1 MKNQD
6 NSRPARRKVGLF
18 DPYLDVLGGGEKYLL
33 QMLATCEDMGFE
45 PTIFWNKNVEKD
57 IGERLNISFKAL
69 KFENNIFIDQSIN
82 SFQRFL
88 KLKEFDVF
96 LYISDGSYFFSGAR
110 RNLVHAMVPLKQLY
124 LASSLNR
131 VKHLNW
137 LFVANSYFTQS
148 HLKSWGV
155 NSTVLYPYLDKN
167 FLESPTPKKERV
179 ILSVGRFFTNLHAK
193 NHELMVDVFL
203 KNKKLSNGYTL
214 ILAGGLKDEDLAYF
228 ESLKHKIKGAKNIQ
242 LKPNISYNE
251 LLGLYLKSSYYW
263 HFAGFGVDDAKHP
276 ELVEHFG
283 ITPIEAMAMGA
294 IPFCFNAGGPK
305 ELIADGV
312 NGFLFNDEEE
322 LIAKMSLIMGNE
334 KMQDEIATNARN
346 FAKKNFS
353 YEIYKQNLKKLI

>member
-1 MKNQD
+1 MK
-6 NSRPARRKVGLF
+6 KIGLY

-33 QMLATCEDMGFE
+33 QMLATCEDMGYQ

-57 IGERLNISFKAL
+57 VEERLNITFKDL
-69 KFENNIFIDQSIN
+69 KFENNIFIDNTIH

-88 KLKEFDVF
+88 KLKEYDVF

-110 RNLVHAMVPLKQLY
+110 KNLVHAMVPLKQLY
-124 LASSLNR
+124 LSSSLNR

-167 FLESPTPKKERV
+167 FLESPTPKKEQI
-179 ILSVGRFFTNLHAK
+179 ILSVGRFFTTLHAK
-193 NHELMVDVFL
+193 NHELMIDVFL

-214 ILAGGLKDEDLAYF
+214 VLAGGLKEEDRAYF
-228 ESLKHKIKGAKNIQ
+228 ESLKQKINGIKNIQ

-263 HFAGFGVDDAKHP
+263 HFAGFGVDETKHP

-312 NGFLFNDEEE
+312 NGFLFNDEAE
-322 LIAKMSLIMGNE
+322 LIAKMSGIMGNE
-334 KMQDEIATNARN
+334 KKRSEIADNARN
-346 FAKKNFS
+346 YSRKNFS
-353 YEIYKQNLKKLI
+353 YELYKQNLKKLL

>member
-1 MKNQD
+1 MK
-6 NSRPARRKVGLF
+6 RVALF

-33 QMLATCEDMGFE
+33 QMLATCEDMGYQ
-45 PTIFWNKNVEKD
+45 PTIFWNENVEKD
-57 IGERLNISFKAL
+57 IQERLNISFKNL
-69 KFENNIFIDQSIN
+69 KFENDIFIDQSIN

-88 KLKEFDVF
+88 ELKKYDVF

-110 RNLVHAMVPLKQLY
+110 KNLVHAMVPLKQLY

-193 NHELMVDVFL
+193 NHELMIDVFL

-214 ILAGGLKDEDLAYF
+214 ILAGGLKKEDQAYF
-228 ESLKHKIKGAKNIQ
+228 DSLKKKTDGAKNIH
-242 LKPNISYNE
+242 LKPNISYDE
-251 LLGLYLKSSYYW
+251 LLGLYLKSTFYW
-263 HFAGFGVDDAKHP
+263 HFAGYGVDDIKRP

-283 ITPIEAMAMGA
+283 ITPIEAMAMGT

-322 LIAKMSLIMGNE
+322 LISKMSAIMGDETKQNE
-334 KMQDEIATNARN
+334 IMENARN
-346 FAKKNFS
+346 YARKNFS
-353 YEIYKQNLKKLI
+353 YDVYKQNLKKLL